1 MTTGERKKNL
11 LLLDFLGYSRV
22 SYKSKRGHTRLD
34 KVSACQRPRGLNQ
47 L

>member
-11 LLLDFLGYSRV
+11 LRLDFLSYSRV
-22 SYKSKRGHTRLD
+22 FYKSMRGHSRLD

>member
-11 LLLDFLGYSRV
+11 LRLDFLGYSRV
-22 SYKSKRGHTRLD
+22 SYKSMRGHISLD